1 MGSAAS
7 TWSRTGRSGS
17 RVARSTR
24 CLRRGSERPRS
35 SHEPAHATGRGTRGN
50 REVPP
55 CAASRV
61 SRDAA
66 GRKTVTLWA
75 GRVGVEPAVEV
86 WEFLRADDAELL
98 PYDCAATLEHAHR
111 LAAVGILTSDELAEV
126 EVLLAQIDSLAPEDE
141 DVHSAIERQLGEVGR
156 KIHAGRS

>member
-1 MGSAAS
+1 MRLRAS
-7 TWSRTGRSGS
+7 SRSPRWRSS
-17 RVARSTR
+17 W
-24 CLRRGSERPRS
+24 LRRGSERPRS

-75 GRVGVEPAVEV
+75 GRVGVEPAGEV
-86 WEFLRADDAELL
+86 CEFLRADDSELL
-98 PYDCAATLEHAHR
+98 PYDCAATLEHPER
-111 LAAVGILTSDELAEV
+111 LVATGILSSSEFEEVRYTRAEIV
-126 EVLLAQIDSLAPEDE
+126 YE
-141 DVHSAIERQLGEVGR
+141 G
-156 KIHAGRS
+156 